1 MGYSIANE
9 EQPLYVRLASLTAE
23 GERYEQKG
31 TMKIIHKPSVGIE
44 LDGKLVPWGATRQDL
59 QELWG
64 SPSEAINVVHNISK
78 YLPDAEDIIE
88 RKDIY
93 ENYLNQDVSFTAVYD
108 KDDIFMEFEL
118 HEADQIKVADIDIS
132 FKVAIPDIVN
142 ELKKRGYDLTELEG
156 SDENILINSL
166 LTNFASSQYLGGDGD
181 QVRYVYCSRNIDHLL

>member
-1 MGYSIANE
+1 
-9 EQPLYVRLASLTAE
+9 
-23 GERYEQKG
+23 
-31 TMKIIHKPSVGIE
+31 MKIIHKPSVGIE

-132 FKVAIPDIVN
+132 FKVAIPDLVN
-142 ELKKRGYDLTELEG
+142 ELRKKGYDLTELEG
-156 SDENILINSL
+156 SDQNILINSL
-166 LTNFASSQYLGGDGD
+166 LTNFASSQYLGGDGV
-181 QVRYVYCSRNIDHLL
+181 QVRYVYCSGNIDHLL